1 MTTRTL
7 TFDLPGYY
15 DSNDI
20 DADRAPLAVLRAA
33 IVVGEHVVDHRCHY
47 SARNRELC
55 ETASL
60 LRTRLKEL
68 LCFLDVYEQKLDA
81 PPRKLD
87 DDEIPF

>member
-15 DSNDI
+15 DSTGP

-33 IVVGEHVVDHRCHY
+33 IVVGEHVVGHRRHY
-47 SARNRELC
+47 SAQNHELR
-55 ETASL
+55 ETAHL
-60 LRTRLKEL
+60 LHTRLQEL
-68 LCFLDVYEQKLDA
+68 LCFLDAYEQKLDA
-81 PPRKLD
+81 PSRKT